1 MFTANHGTEHEDPN
15 GGVRGRTDGA
25 EGVFNPILRRT
36 IPTNQTLLPPELP
49 RTKPA
54 TQEYTWRDPWL
65 QPHI

>member
-1 MFTANHGTEHEDPN
+1 MLRILGFLHAWKAMPG
-15 GGVRGRTDGA
+15 